1 MNLILREELNQD
13 GFMKM
18 SMLSLSLVNL
28 LKTLF
33 KKEVLLELDHMD
45 SLRELD
51 TTGNYGVWH
60 LEAYLTM
67 ICSR

>member
-1 MNLILREELNQD
+1 MSLILREELNQD

-18 SMLSLSLVNL
+18 SMLLLSLVNL
-28 LKTLF
+28 LKTLL

-51 TTGNYGVWH
+51 TIGNYGVWH
-60 LEAYLTM
+60 LEVYLTM